1 MHIAC
6 SPEEFLE
13 ESLVFFF
20 FLVISLSALYKYMSV
35 DQYLWIY
42 FLYCRTD
49 VTRLWGNLFAV
60 LILWGVQTRLSS
72 SQYTITWT
80 AMSWTPDIISLTL
93 SINLSAYT
101 ATLSF
106 HKHRNFIIPQIPSLY
121 WSTSSITWSFYL
133 QFIFIIPHIYIL
145 SVILLL
151 HLKLPSLYSYPCSV
165 STYVIPW
172 HCHIIGMTLPWYC
185 HVAMTFPQCHHIT
198 ILP

>member
-1 MHIAC
+1 
-6 SPEEFLE
+6 
-13 ESLVFFF
+13 
-20 FLVISLSALYKYMSV
+20 MSV

-60 LILWGVQTRLSS
+60 LILWDVQTRLSS

-101 ATLSF
+101 APLSF
-106 HKHRNFIIPQIPSLY
+106 HKHRNFIIPQNHP
-121 WSTSSITWSFYL
+121 
-133 QFIFIIPHIYIL
+133 FIG
-145 SVILLL
+145 LL
-151 HLKLPSLYSYPCSV
+151 LPSLDHSTFNLSLSFHIFISCQSFCFCISSYHPY
-165 STYVIPW
+165 TVILAVCPRMSFHDIATSLAW
-172 HCHIIGMTLPWYC
+172 HC